1 MSINN
6 QRAQVRHLPLDD
18 NINGWSALLPARQPS
33 APLRGQHQADW
44 LVVGAGYAGL
54 AFARRMAENRPQER
68 VVLIDAGV
76 VGNNAAGRNS
86 GFVIDIPHSVG
97 RTVAALQTANNYKR
111 LLQAGTADLK
121 RLVESHQ
128 IQCDWREQGK
138 FQAAVRPELAP
149 AMEAYAR
156 ELASLDVP
164 YELLDRSAMTKRLG
178 TRYYQQGIF
187 SPGCVLI
194 NPAALT
200 QGLADHL
207 PANVD
212 LYEQTPALDF
222 SLASPLEV
230 RTPYG
235 AIRARHIVIATN
247 GCAAQLPGFSNQ
259 LIGLSTF
266 ASLTQALTP
275 EQRERIGNPQDW
287 GLTPVSAVAGATV
300 RYTRDHRILI
310 RQHVSNA
317 PTATNLALD
326 TLRHQAQHRQLFLAR
341 FPELP
346 DVDFEHSWSGLI
358 CFTRNGAPKWGQIG
372 EQVYTSVGCNGA
384 GISKQTVAGT
394 TLADLASGVDNP
406 LVTDMLALGQP
417 NYLPPSPVLDLGV
430 NAYLLKERWL
440 GRHEV

>member
-1 MSINN
+1 
-6 QRAQVRHLPLDD
+6 
-18 NINGWSALLPARQPS
+18 
-33 APLRGQHQADW
+33 
-44 LVVGAGYAGL
+44 
-54 AFARRMAENRPQER
+54 
-68 VVLIDAGV
+68 
-76 VGNNAAGRNS
+76 
-86 GFVIDIPHSVG
+86 
-97 RTVAALQTANNYKR
+97 
-111 LLQAGTADLK
+111 
-121 RLVESHQ
+121 
-128 IQCDWREQGK
+128 
-138 FQAAVRPELAP
+138 
-149 AMEAYAR
+149 
-156 ELASLDVP
+156 
-164 YELLDRSAMTKRLG
+164 LG

-406 LVTDMLALGQP
+406 LVADMLALGQP